1 MNIIIENSQS
11 VMNTSFAKQSQKSW
25 LSSFHGF
32 KTRNSKKN
40 RKTDTI
46 NWQANTKN
54 NRCQDKTLKREK
66 SIKNPKY
73 VEGGCVCVRVCEAKE
88 SNLKQQD
95 SVTSPN
101 PMSINPADITTL

>member
-25 LSSFHGF
+25 LSSFHGL

-40 RKTDTI
+40 RYYKLAS
-46 NWQANTKN
+46 QHKN

-73 VEGGCVCVRVCEAKE
+73 VEGGGVCVCVCVCVSGQEERSEA
-88 SNLKQQD
+88 
-95 SVTSPN
+95 
-101 PMSINPADITTL
+101 AR

>member
-1 MNIIIENSQS
+1 MDLRLET
-11 VMNTSFAKQSQKSW
+11 V
-25 LSSFHGF
+25 
-32 KTRNSKKN
+32 

-73 VEGGCVCVRVCEAKE
+73 VEGGGVCVCVCVCVCVSGQEERSEA
-88 SNLKQQD
+88 
-95 SVTSPN
+95 
-101 PMSINPADITTL
+101 AR